1 MKKIILSFALILGCL
16 TFASAQQNALGL
28 KFNGGIHC
36 TSLSYQRFLNNNNRL
51 EFNLGFDG
59 RGVPGNVSG
68 SEWNQSRPNHLT
80 VSGLYQWVWNVP
92 DTRGFQWFVGTGAS
106 FGNVQ
111 NFDGS
116 NPGLNMNVLA
126 NIGIEHNFNFPLQLA
141 FDYTAGLGI
150 GRDLST
156 YNFTFYSNTNHW
168 EFGFRLAARWRF

>member
-1 MKKIILSFALILGCL
+1 MKKIILSIALVLGCL
-16 TFASAQQNALGL
+16 TFANAQQSEKNALGL
-28 KFNGGIHC
+28 KFSGNIVC
-36 TSLSYQRFLNNNNRL
+36 TSLSYQRFLSNGNRL
-51 EFNLGFDG
+51 EFNLGLDG
-59 RGVPGNVSG
+59 RSVPWRSR
-68 SEWNQSRPNHLT
+68 SRPNYLT

-92 DTRGFQWFVGTGAS
+92 DAQGFRWFVGTGAS

-126 NIGIEHNFNFPLQLA
+126 NLGIEHNFNFPLQLA
-141 FDYTAGLGI
+141 FDYTAGLGV

-168 EFGFRLAARWRF
+168 EQGFRLAARWRF